1 MSGLEREVYAVLRAQ
16 PSLTERELAAQTRAN
31 PNTLKHAMR
40 RLRARGLV
48 ARRKENWAEHDGRC
62 GPLAWR
68 WRVTR

>member
-1 MSGLEREVYAVLRAQ
+1 MSALDTTVYTVLRAQ
-16 PSLTERELAAQTRAN
+16 PDLTEPEIVAQTRAN

-40 RLRARGLV
+40 RLHARGVV